1 MKKVASVLLLSA
13 LITGCASVSLEDQ
26 AASDKAKQFGPP
38 AEGNAGLY
46 IYRNSAIG
54 AALKK
59 DIRVDGKCIGESAP
73 NIFFYTQ
80 VKGNETHEV
89 STESEFSPN
98 KLTMMFNAGKNYFI
112 RQYIKF
118 GVFVGGADLELMLED
133 QGKSDVSKLSLAKNG
148 TCSE

>member
-1 MKKVASVLLLSA
+1 MKKVVSVLLLSA

-26 AASDKAKQFGPP
+26 AASNKAKQFAPP

-46 IYRNSAIG
+46 IYRNSPIG
-54 AALKK
+54 VALKK

-73 NIFFYTQ
+73 NIFFYTE

-148 TCSE
+148 NCSE

>member
-1 MKKVASVLLLSA
+1 MKKVVSVLLLSA

-26 AASDKAKQFGPP
+26 AASDKAKQFAPP

-46 IYRNSAIG
+46 IYRNSPIG
-54 AALKK
+54 VALKK

-73 NIFFYTQ
+73 NIFFYTE

-148 TCSE
+148 NCGE